1 MEAISTV
8 QTLLSHVLIFH
19 YNHPSSLGG
28 QKENLAVQVLLLIC
42 DELLQTAADL
52 FLQEKYAYTFY
63 TEITITNLNFRLF
76 HVHNIL
82 R

>member
-19 YNHPSSLGG
+19 YNHPSSLGRL
-28 QKENLAVQVLLLIC
+28 QENLAVQVRLLIC
-42 DELLQTAADL
+42 DELLQRADAL
-52 FLQEKYAYTFY
+52 FLQKYAYTFY
-63 TEITITNLNFRLF
+63 TEITIINRNFWLF
-76 HVHNIL
+76 HGSNIL

>member
-1 MEAISTV
+1 MEATSTV

-19 YNHPSSLGG
+19 YNHPSSLVD

-42 DELLQTAADL
+42 DELLQKADIL
-52 FLQEKYAYTFY
+52 FLQERYAYTFY
-63 TEITITNLNFRLF
+63 TEIIITKLKFRLF
-76 HVHNIL
+76 HANNIL

>member
-19 YNHPSSLGG
+19 YNHPSSLGR

-42 DELLQTAADL
+42 DELLQRAYAL
-52 FLQEKYAYTFY
+52 FLQGKYAYTFY
-63 TEITITNLNFRLF
+63 TEITITNRNFGYSMQTIF
-76 HVHNIL
+76 
-82 R
+82 

>member
-42 DELLQTAADL
+42 DELLQTAVAL
-52 FLQEKYAYTFY
+52 FLQERYAYTFY
-63 TEITITNLNFRLF
+63 TEITIINRNFWLF
-76 HVHNIL
+76 HGSNIL